1 MRFFFSTSAFGD
13 PGPCPVDDAPH
24 TTCTSP
30 DYTGASAPIVIPQM
44 PCRDA
49 LPRPAMTLPPVTLQP
64 GEFTTATYR
73 RAAHGRKR
81 GSRG

>member
-1 MRFFFSTSAFGD
+1 MRRYVRPSLQSGAWRVD

-30 DYTGASAPIVIPQM
+30 DYQPIVIPQM

-49 LPRPAMTLPPVTLQP
+49 ALLAEPTASPPPVEAATTP
-64 GEFTTATYR
+64 FTTATYR
-73 RAAHGRKR
+73 RKR
-81 GSRG
+81 PR